1 MQLLPV
7 PYLLMTTLPGFWLCQ
22 WNRHKVWLWAVWFD
36 PPFSVF
42 SVSAPTESVEIVQ
55 PFVSCDV
62 VFALVGLVP
71 QVQLLEYIRVV
82 V

>member
-1 MQLLPV
+1 M
-7 PYLLMTTLPGFWLCQ
+7 
-22 WNRHKVWLWAVWFD
+22 WAVWFD